1 MQAEKMKPQE
11 QVALKLSKK
20 MFFFVVIEVVMVCN
34 TFVSR

>member
-20 MFFFVVIEVVMVCN
+20 MFFFVKVVLVCN